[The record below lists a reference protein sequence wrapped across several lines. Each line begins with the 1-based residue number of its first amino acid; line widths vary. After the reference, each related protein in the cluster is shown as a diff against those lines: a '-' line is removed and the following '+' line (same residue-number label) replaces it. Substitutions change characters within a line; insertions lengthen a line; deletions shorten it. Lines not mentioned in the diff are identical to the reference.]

1 MSKPPS
7 RRHDDVAFDPA
18 ERRGLFTVHVRASG
32 DRRLGG
38 RVTHAAT
45 GEVTYFD
52 SPEELIRYLITRTS
66 AAT

>member
-7 RRHDDVAFDPA
+7 RRHDDASLDPA
-18 ERRGLFTVHVRASG
+18 ERRGLFTVHVRATG
-32 DRRLGG
+32 ERPLGG

-52 SPEELIRYLITRTS
+52 SPEELIRYLTARTG